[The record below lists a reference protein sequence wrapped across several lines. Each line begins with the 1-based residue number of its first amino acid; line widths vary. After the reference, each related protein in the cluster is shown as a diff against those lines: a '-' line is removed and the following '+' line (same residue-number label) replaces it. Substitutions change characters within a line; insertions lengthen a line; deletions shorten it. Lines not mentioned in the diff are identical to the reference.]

1 MSLGKS
7 LTTVTEE
14 IISLFEE
21 IFSQFEE
28 ILSQFEEILSQFEE
42 IFSNEFLLSTYHEY
56 EKRGYG
62 GTLGHRNTGTP
73 CATVTP

>member
-21 IFSQFEE
+21 IF
-28 ILSQFEEILSQFEE
+28 SQFEEILSQFEE

-62 GTLGHRNTGTP
+62 GTLGHRNPGTP

>member
-28 ILSQFEEILSQFEE
+28 I
-42 IFSNEFLLSTYHEY
+42 FSNESLLSTYHEY

>member
-21 IFSQFEE
+21 IF
-28 ILSQFEEILSQFEE
+28 SQFEE

>member
-21 IFSQFEE
+21 IF
-28 ILSQFEEILSQFEE
+28 SQFEEILSQFEE